1 KQDTP
6 KNIPIGKPIN
16 NTQIYLLDDNLNL
29 VPRSVVGE
37 LCISGD
43 GLARGYLNNSKLT
56 SQKFVDNP
64 YLEGERLYK
73 TGDLAKY
80 LEDGNIEYVGR
91 VDEQVKIRGFRIEL
105 GEIEQKLLSISN
117 FKEGCVIVK
126 NDEVLGKMLV
136 AYVTVINNQD
146 IDSKEVIS
154 HLERILPRHMI
165 PSAVIK
171 LKEMPL
177 TLNGKIDKKY
187 LSELDVIF
195 ISSEEY
201 IEPQTNTQERL
212 VRLFQEILDVD
223 RVGIKDNFFDLG
235 GHSLLA
241 TQLISKINRE
251 FNVQFQLKLLFDLG
265 NI

>member
-1 KQDTP
+1 
-6 KNIPIGKPIN
+6 
-16 NTQIYLLDDNLNL
+16 
-29 VPRSVVGE
+29 
-37 LCISGD
+37 
-43 GLARGYLNNSKLT
+43 
-56 SQKFVDNP
+56 
-64 YLEGERLYK
+64 
-73 TGDLAKY
+73 
-80 LEDGNIEYVGR
+80 

-265 NI
+265 NINLIQQMESYV